1 MYRAGG
7 HESRGLRVF
16 GSSRVFGTLALN
28 LKSLGVS
35 KVLNVPVFQMTL
47 GLMGKLLFGNP
58 RWSAPRVLKPA
69 GLSLV
74 NHTGLP

>member
-1 MYRAGG
+1 MSRAGG
-7 HESRGLRVF
+7 HESRGLRVV
-16 GSSRVFGTLALN
+16 GLCLGTLALN
-28 LKSLGVS
+28 LKSLGIS

-58 RWSAPRVLKPA
+58 RWSAPHVLKPA